1 MKKRNLIIGSLL
13 AFALFFQ
20 SCTKTNIVEI
30 PPPNYVDIMT
40 KAGTFK
46 MFKLY
51 DNGTA
56 DDRIFRSRDTD
67 IVIKTSPATNEV
79 IFEETFTQ
87 NDVKVTVSYRV
98 RLLDP
103 TANSNLVRLQIPQQ
117 TVNNA
122 TYEGIIYPGLESQ
135 RLQGVFEAF
144 SADDKKDPKTPINN
158 LVFAMTVNGE
168 RWIYSKK

>member
-1 MKKRNLIIGSLL
+1 MKNRNLIIGALL
-13 AFALFFQ
+13 AVTLLVQ

-46 MFKLY
+46 MFKAF
-51 DNGTA
+51 DSGTA
-56 DDRIFRSRDTD
+56 DDKLFRSRETD
-67 IVIKTSPATNEV
+67 IVIKTSPAANEV

-87 NDVKVTVSYRV
+87 NNNKVTVSYRV
-98 RLLDP
+98 RLVDP
-103 TANSNLVRLQIPQQ
+103 TTNSNLVRLQIPQQ

-122 TYEGIIYPGLESQ
+122 TYEGTIFPGLEAQ

-144 SADDKKDPKTPINN
+144 DANDKKEPKTPINN
-158 LVFAMTVNGE
+158 LVFALTVNGE
-168 RWIYSKK
+168 RWLYSKR